1 MNLGLA
7 GKVALVTGGSY
18 GIGKAIALR
27 LAEEGARVAICARRE
42 ELLRETASEIE
53 EQTGSDVLPVVAD
66 VSRAEDLEQLVHRT
80 VERFGRIDIL
90 VNNAGSSSA
99 NYFGDV
105 TDEMWHQDLELKLMA
120 AVRLSRLCIPEMRK
134 VGGGRIINMTMV
146 RAKQPGPRSVPTS
159 VSRAAGVALTKAL
172 SKDYAADNI
181 LVNTVCLGVV
191 RSGQWERRYQ
201 QQKDRYADLEEFY
214 RENAKDI
221 PLKRYGE
228 PGEVG
233 DLVAFLASDRASYI
247 TGDAINIDGGT
258 SGAV

>member
-1 MNLGLA
+1 MDLGLS

-18 GIGKAIALR
+18 GIGRAVAFR

-42 ELLRETASEIE
+42 ELLREAASEIE
-53 EQTGSDVLPVVAD
+53 GQTGSQILPVVAD
-66 VSRAEDLEQLVHRT
+66 VSRAEDLDRFVRSTLEK
-80 VERFGRIDIL
+80 FGRIDVL

-134 VGGGRIINMTMV
+134 SGGGRIINITMV

-181 LVNTVCLGVV
+181 LVNTVCLGGI

-201 QQKDRYADLEEFY
+201 QQKDRFSDLEEFY
-214 RENAKDI
+214 QQNAKDI

-228 PGEVG
+228 PGEVA
-233 DLVAFLASDRASYI
+233 DLVAFLASSRAGYI

-258 SGAV
+258 SAVV